1 MDYWTGIVQRIF
13 YHIQFEPELSPK
25 LAARIATALLVEPI
39 EYLTA
44 ADEYQ
49 SLADGLR
56 RRAPLPT
63 PVQMRQPEDE
73 LRHFLA
79 QVVENMDSMRPWPT
93 IPYTPLP
100 ADYLSEFGNAR
111 PIARLALTVNQVE
124 GRLAR
129 GFNRDSE
136 DGPFLLLR
144 MSSGTIVGFFSPYW
158 NGSDDVIVY
167 AADPAHDPGEVI
179 RELTDTGR
187 VEPGRIFQLD
197 EPGIQPSATR
207 YETTPILPAFQ
218 GENLPENSA
227 WDGKQVQ
234 YLNDTARQ
242 DFRLHS
248 YNGLLHDHT
257 GGLFDTTTAQT
268 LWTPQGGRA
277 IFIMDHNGYFYSA
290 PFHILG
296 EFHHSSLSAGAPVAG
311 AGEIQAADGQVLL
324 VSDQS
329 SHYRPT
335 RRYTHQVVDSLR
347 RQGIGIGDNQVEY
360 HSAE

>member
-13 YHIQFEPELSPK
+13 YRIQFEPQLDQA
-25 LAARIATALLVEPI
+25 LVARITTALLVEPI
-39 EYLTA
+39 EHLTA
-44 ADEYQ
+44 ADEYS

-56 RRAPLPT
+56 NQAPLPT
-63 PVQMRQPEDE
+63 LVRMRHPEAA

-79 QVVENMDSMRPWPT
+79 QVVEAMDSMRPWPT
-93 IPYTPLP
+93 PPYTPLP
-100 ADYLSEFGNAR
+100 ADYLGEFRNAR
-111 PIARLALTVNQVE
+111 PIARLALTVNEVE

-129 GFNRDSE
+129 SFNHDSE

-144 MSSGTIVGFFSPYW
+144 LSSGTIIGLFSPYW
-158 NGSDDVIVY
+158 EGSHDVIVY
-167 AADPAHDPGEVI
+167 AADSDRDPDEVV

-187 VEPGRIFQLD
+187 VEPGRIFRLD
-197 EPGIQPSATR
+197 ELGIEPSATR
-207 YETTPILPAFQ
+207 YETTPLLPSFR
-218 GENLPENSA
+218 GEHLPENSV

-234 YLNDTARQ
+234 YLNDAARQ

-248 YNGLLHDHT
+248 YGGLLQDHRGT
-257 GGLFDTTTAQT
+257 PFDTSSAHT

-277 IFIMDHNGYFYSA
+277 IFIMDHNGYLYSA
-290 PFHILG
+290 PIHLLG

-311 AGEIQAADGQVLL
+311 AGEIQAEAGRVLL

-329 SHYRPT
+329 SHYRPA
-335 RRYTHQVVDSLR
+335 RKYTHQVVDSLR
-347 RQGIGIGDNQVEY
+347 RQGIRIEDSQVEY